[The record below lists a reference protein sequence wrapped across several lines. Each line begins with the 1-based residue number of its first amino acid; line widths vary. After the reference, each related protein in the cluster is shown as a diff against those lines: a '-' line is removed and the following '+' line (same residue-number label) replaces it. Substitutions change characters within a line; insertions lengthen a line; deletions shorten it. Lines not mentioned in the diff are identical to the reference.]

1 MFTSTTNILLSLF
14 VLFLACSFSVQATE
28 NSQSPRMT
36 KEELLPLLESSE
48 VVIIDIRTKHQ
59 WERSEQKIPGAVH
72 EPPFHAETWG
82 DKYDRDKTVVT
93 YCS

>member
-1 MFTSTTNILLSLF
+1 MLKSSTHILLPLL
-14 VLFLACSFSVQATE
+14 VLFLACTLSAQATE

-36 KEELLPLLESSE
+36 KKELLPLLESSD

-59 WERSEQKIPGAVH
+59 WERSEKKIPGAVH
-72 EPPFHAETWG
+72 EPPFEAAQWG